1 MTKTKTHHL
10 RPLPP
15 CLAYYNH
22 QLCLENV
29 VLDKLART
37 YGTPLYVYSHNAIEG
52 AYKAYTRAFA
62 AHKHLICYA
71 VKANSNLA
79 VLQLLARLGSGFD
92 IVSVGELERVL
103 YAGGSADKVV
113 FSGVGKTVDEIR
125 RALEVGIKCFN
136 VESVP
141 ELYLIHDVAA
151 SLNKKAPVSIRV
163 NPDID
168 AKTHPYIATGLSENK
183 FGIAITE
190 VLEVYQQA
198 QQLAA
203 IDLVG
208 IDCHIGSQIL
218 DTHVFRQAS
227 EAVIKLINT
236 LTTLGIRLRHIDFG
250 GGLGIDY
257 RAEQASF
264 SPQQLRDNIMPVLQH
279 GLPDYQTYELIFEPG
294 RFIVGNAGVL
304 LTQVLFTKSN
314 GSKHFAI
321 VDAAMNDLLR
331 PALYQAEH
339 RIVPLAE
346 STEGSTSVYDYD
358 IVGPVCE
365 TGDYLAKNCA
375 LSLAEQSKLAILS
388 TGAYGFVMASN
399 YNSRP
404 KAAEVLVDG
413 DQHAL
418 IRERDQLDDLWTK
431 EHLIY

>member
-1 MTKTKTHHL
+1 MTKTKTH
-10 RPLPP
+10 LPP
-15 CLAYYNH
+15 CLAYHNQ

-29 VLDKLART
+29 VLDKLAET
-37 YGTPLYVYSHNAIEG
+37 YGTPLYVYSRNAIEK
-52 AYKAYTRAFA
+52 AYKEYTQAFA
-62 AHKHLICYA
+62 AHKHLVCYA

-113 FSGVGKTVDEIR
+113 FSGVGKTADEIR

-141 ELYLIHDVAA
+141 ELYLINDLAA

-168 AKTHPYIATGLSENK
+168 AKTHPYIATGLSKNK

-190 VLEVYQQA
+190 VSAVCQQA

-218 DTHVFRQAS
+218 DAHVFTQAS
-227 EAVIKLINT
+227 EAVIKLINALST
-236 LTTLGIRLRHIDFG
+236 SGIRLRHIDFG

-257 RAEQASF
+257 RAEQKSS
-264 SPQQLRDNIMPVLQH
+264 SPKQLCDNIMPILERE
-279 GLPDYQTYELIFEPG
+279 LPDYQNYELIFEPG

-339 RIVPLAE
+339 RVIPLIE
-346 STEGSTSVYDYD
+346 SAMNDAAVVYD

-365 TGDYLAKNCA
+365 TGDYLAKDCV
-375 LSLAEQSKLAILS
+375 LRLTEQSKLAILS
-388 TGAYGFVMASN
+388 AGAYGFVMASN

-413 DQHAL
+413 DQHVL
-418 IRERDQLDDLWTK
+418 IRAREELGELWARERLLT
-431 EHLIY
+431 Y